1 MISRR
6 LIASCLPIFLCL
18 FVFSLACG
26 CNGSASGNSPLNM
39 VGSWT
44 IHTVSTQGHGSFSGT
59 ATVAQSGVGLGK
71 NGATTLT
78 APIGTIAVSQSGTA
92 LNGTLTDSIKGLQ
105 FSFIGTLSG
114 GTITITG
121 STPCPS
127 STQTDSISITG
138 TITST
143 NMQGT
148 YTITRGSN
156 CYYPSDG
163 GSWVATKQ

>member
-127 STQTDSISITG
+127 STDRLHQHNWHNYFYEHAGDLH
-138 TITST
+138 
-143 NMQGT
+143 NNARLELLLPQ
-148 YTITRGSN
+148 R
-156 CYYPSDG
+156 
-163 GSWVATKQ
+163 WR